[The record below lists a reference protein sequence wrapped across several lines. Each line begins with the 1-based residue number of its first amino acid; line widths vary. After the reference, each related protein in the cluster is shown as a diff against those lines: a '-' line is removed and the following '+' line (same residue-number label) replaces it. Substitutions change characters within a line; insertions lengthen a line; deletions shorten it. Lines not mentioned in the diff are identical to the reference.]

1 MNADNADT
9 RPATSPVGTAAKAL
23 PTTVYTSYPVGWVW
37 PNSRVMVWN
46 SPLSSIRRP
55 GARVLRYRKNVARAT
70 SPATTAS
77 TRSRPAP
84 VRAGD
89 PPTSTAGAE
98 AWAIITLGLDLR
110 RDGLEAV
117 GLGPLPS
124 SVARGE
130 RHDRQGT
137 DAESAAFG
145 GIISLP

>member
-1 MNADNADT
+1 MNAENAES
-9 RPATSPVGTAAKAL
+9 RLVNSPMGIAAKAL
-23 PTTVYTSYPVGWVW
+23 QTTVYTSYPVGGVG

-89 PPTSTAGAE
+89 PPTSTAGE
-98 AWAIITLGLDLR
+98 ETGPGIPLGLDLPRGGR
-110 RDGLEAV
+110 R
-117 GLGPLPS
+117 
-124 SVARGE
+124 R
-130 RHDRQGT
+130 
-137 DAESAAFG
+137 
-145 GIISLP
+145 